1 MAVFGCFS
9 GMIGAFEGLRQAYR
23 GVSRGMEKFSGDI
36 WNSFASHI
44 RGLRLKTGHL
54 EQNRRFAY
62 TFRGKYRK
70 NRLKNY

>member
-23 GVSRGMEKFSGDI
+23 GVSRGMEKSLGGI
-36 WNSFASHI
+36 WNSFASYI
-44 RGLRLKTGHL
+44 KGLRLKIGHL

-62 TFRGKYRK
+62 TFRREYKE
-70 NRLKNY
+70 N